1 MRIEREIMINLNL
14 THYERQ
20 ALATIDAL
28 LLKMQ
33 TKFTDETK
41 LQSVETGELL
51 EIKELSRV
59 RGVLGMIRD
68 NSFLRE
74 FEY

>member
-51 EIKELSRV
+51 EIKELSIV